1 MIHSCHLLPDFSLRL
16 AGLKGSSPLTPA
28 AAQAFL
34 PEALAE
40 KLSTEKFHLHN
51 VSDATKYCRKIRV

>member
-16 AGLKGSSPLTPA
+16 AGLNGSPPLTPA

-34 PEALAE
+34 PEALAG
-40 KLSTEKFHLHN
+40 
-51 VSDATKYCRKIRV
+51 KISVVKVPFTQRS